1 MLKPFRELL
10 SMQTRHI
17 LIVDDEAAITAA
29 LRTLLTHAGY
39 DVAIA
44 HAGSDA
50 VTQSASTPYDL
61 IILDIMLPDIDGYEV
76 CRRIRQAPDYVPIV
90 MLTARDEPLDKLLG
104 LETGADLYLTKPF
117 EPRELLAHLKAI
129 FRLLDHQP
137 QGTRLNRHLPV
148 MCGPLTLWDEQHRVE
163 LNGRPIDLSP
173 KEYELLRLFMQH
185 PGRVFGRETLLRQI
199 WGYDFSGDSRT
210 VDVHL
215 QRLRAKIETDPSQ
228 PQLLRTVRGFGYQLV
243 TPTEEAAL

>member
-1 MLKPFRELL
+1 MP
-10 SMQTRHI
+10 SRHI
-17 LIVDDEAAITAA
+17 LIVDDEEAITTA

-39 DVAIA
+39 EIAIA
-44 HAGSDA
+44 PSGSEA
-50 VTQSASTPYDL
+50 LTQLAATLYDL

-76 CRRIRQAPDYVPIV
+76 CRRVRQSPDYVPIL

-137 QGTRLNRHLPV
+137 QGTRSSRNLPLV
-148 MCGPLTLWDEQHRVE
+148 CGALTLGDEQHRVE
-163 LNGRPIDLSP
+163 LSGSPIDLSP

-215 QRLRAKIETDPSQ
+215 QRLRAKIETEPAR
-228 PQLLRTVRGFGYQLV
+228 PQLIQTVRGFGYRLV
-243 TPTEEAAL
+243 MPTEEEST

>member
-1 MLKPFRELL
+1 MH
-10 SMQTRHI
+10 SRHI
-17 LIVDDEAAITAA
+17 LLVDDEEAITRA
-29 LRTLLTHAGY
+29 LHALLAQAGY
-39 DVAIA
+39 AITIA
-44 HAGSDA
+44 HSGSEALTRLSSD
-50 VTQSASTPYDL
+50 SHDL

-76 CRRIRQAPDYVPIV
+76 CRRIRQLPDYVPIL

-137 QGTRLNRHLPV
+137 QGTRSNRHLPV
-148 MCGPLTLWDEQHRVE
+148 MCGPLTLRDDQHRVE
-163 LNGRPIDLSP
+163 LSGRPIDLSP

-185 PGRVFGRETLLRQI
+185 PGRVFGRETLLRKI

-215 QRLRAKIETDPSQ
+215 QRLRAKIEADPSR
-228 PQLLRTVRGFGYQLV
+228 PQLLHTVRGFGYHLI
-243 TPTEEAAL
+243 TPTEEPAP